1 MPAKIEFQ
9 QSASLN
15 QSFGKSLRLLC
26 ASDFKPVFD
35 NAPVRAS
42 HQNFLILARFNQQT
56 QPRLGLVIAKKHL
69 RFAVQRNRMKR
80 LIRESFRKQQ
90 QSFQGLDVIVLS
102 RKGVDQLL
110 ADNSFSEQLE
120 QQWLRIFKK
129 ARHLRLTAQPQ
140 VKTTESKAND
150 NAAPTD

>member
-26 ASDFKPVFD
+26 AADFQPVFD

-56 QPRLGLVIAKKHL
+56 NPRLGLVIAKKHL

-90 QSFQGLDVIVLS
+90 PSFQGLDVIVLS

-110 ADNSFSEQLE
+110 ANNSFSAQLE
-120 QQWLRIFKK
+120 QQWQRLFKK
-129 ARHLRLTAQPQ
+129 ARQLRLAIPKPVDTEPNQ
-140 VKTTESKAND
+140 VSLDVSKTD
-150 NAAPTD
+150 